1 MSIDPANRLPSLN
14 ALRAFEA
21 VARLGS
27 LTRAAA
33 ELHVTTAAVSHQIK
47 ALEEDLG
54 IKLLHREG
62 REISPSEAA
71 EPALAPLREG
81 FDLLHQA
88 VHNIRSRP
96 ASRTLTISIAP
107 SLASLWL
114 IPRLERFSKAHP
126 GIGIL
131 LDTKWGR
138 IDFARSP
145 VDLAIRYGSGGYA
158 GFFSRQLFIE
168 EFFPVCAPRLLEG
181 EHPLRRPEDLK
192 HHSLIHVDYVHA
204 DENWRDW
211 PMWLSAAGVT
221 GIDPEPGLLFYQAD
235 LALRAAYAGQGV
247 ALGTTA
253 LVVDLLEQGD
263 LVRPFGLSLESPLG
277 YYIVCPEESTRRG
290 AVAAFIE
297 WVMAEASES
306 WAAVR
311 RMAEAG

>member
-1 MSIDPANRLPSLN
+1 MARSNDRLPSLN

-27 LTRAAA
+27 LTRAAE
-33 ELHVTTAAVSHQIK
+33 ELQVTTAAVSHQIK
-47 ALEEDLG
+47 GLEADLG
-54 IKLLHREG
+54 VKLLRREG
-62 REISPSEAA
+62 REVVPSEAA
-71 EPALAPLREG
+71 EPALQALNDG

-88 VHNIRSRP
+88 VRRIRARP
-96 ASRTLTISIAP
+96 SGRTLTISIAP

-114 IPRLERFSKAHP
+114 IPRLERFSAAHP

-138 IDFARSP
+138 TDFARSP
-145 VDLAIRYGSGGYA
+145 VDLAVRYGSGGYP
-158 GFFSRQLFIE
+158 GYFHQQLFYE

-181 EHPLRRPEDLK
+181 EHPLRRPEDLRR
-192 HHSLIHVDYVHA
+192 HSLIHVDYVNA

-211 PMWLSAAGVT
+211 PMWLEAAGVT
-221 GIDPEPGLLFYQAD
+221 GIDPEQGLHFYQSD
-235 LALRAAYAGQGV
+235 LGLRAAVAGQGV

-253 LVVDLLEQGD
+253 LVVDLLEQQA
-263 LVRPFGLSLESPLG
+263 LVRPFELSLESPLG
-277 YYIVCPEESTRRG
+277 YYIVCPEDSARRG

-297 WVMAEASES
+297 WVMAEAAES